1 MSESPPRCCGSASTE
16 SASKPDDP
24 GWPIRWG
31 FFRLLLHTVRTVL
44 NMRKTFTAIAVAGG
58 LVLGSLA
65 IAAFNPLGFADAQDE
80 EESPAEEER
89 NGRGPGI
96 VQEALD
102 SLVEDGTLTQD
113 QADATSDRIREHAE
127 DSPRRGPMGH
137 LGGGEKLES
146 LAETLGTD
154 VESLG
159 QALRDGQTI
168 AEIAE
173 ANGVDPQTVID
184 SMVADKTERI
194 DQAVAD
200 GRIDT
205 EKAEEIKAGL
215 AERITARVNGERPE
229 GFEGRGGFGPG
240 RGFGPG
246 GSGPGG
252 FGERPAD

>member
-1 MSESPPRCCGSASTE
+1 
-16 SASKPDDP
+16 
-24 GWPIRWG
+24 
-31 FFRLLLHTVRTVL
+31 
-44 NMRKTFTAIAVAGG
+44 MRKTITAIAAAGG

-65 IAAFNPLGFADAQDE
+65 IAAFNPLGLADAQDE
-80 EESPAEEER
+80 ETPAQEE
-89 NGRGPGI
+89 GHAKRGDVLEG
-96 VQEALD
+96 ALD
-102 SLVEDGTLTQD
+102 SLVEDGTLTQE
-113 QADATSDRIREHAE
+113 QADSTADRIREHAE
-127 DSPRRGPMGH
+127 AAPRGPWGH
-137 LGGGEKLES
+137 HRGGGEKLET

-154 VESLG
+154 AESLR
-159 QALRDGQTI
+159 QALRDGQSI

-184 SMVADKTERI
+184 SMVAEATERI
-194 DQAVAD
+194 DQGVAD

-205 EKAEEIKAGL
+205 AEADEIKAGL

-252 FGERPAD
+252 FGERPTD